1 MKKILAIDDNKI
13 NLELLFQVVKMNFP
27 DYEFLRAFNGETGI
41 EIAREKRP
49 ELILLDILM
58 PGLNGY
64 EVCEILKKD
73 EETNPI
79 PILMISAL
87 GQDSIQRTKG
97 LNAGADAFISKPF
110 SQSELR
116 AQINVALRIKSV
128 EDLLRN
134 RNKNLEGQIKTQTN
148 KYLQSEERFLQISE
162 HAMEFYW
169 EVDLDGIFTYVS
181 PVVEKTLKISHLE
194 IIEKRHY
201 RDIFQLS
208 QKQYLVIDGN
218 SRFNDFEAE
227 LNVEGKKIWLSI
239 SGFTIFDKE
248 GNKSGKRGVC
258 YTITQRKQAEIAL
271 KENVTQIENYQKKLR
286 SLNIELTLVEERER
300 RRIAENLHD
309 SLGQTLSLAFLKLS
323 SIVDQECAPNIRK
336 TIDETS
342 NLLDLAISESRSLTY
357 DLSPPILYELGL
369 IPAFKWKLEQI
380 KEKHR
385 INTFI
390 IGVDQKLEIQKE
402 FKIFLYRMVSE
413 LLTNIIKHAKAS
425 KIEVEIR
432 KGNDFYSIIVRDNG
446 VGFDSKPS
454 KKATTKGGFGLLSIV
469 ERVESIKGTFE
480 ITSKINKGTEA
491 IITMP
496 FSKEK

>member
-13 NLELLFQVVKMNFP
+13 NIELLFQVVKINFP
-27 DYEFLRAFNGETGI
+27 EFEFLRALNGETGI
-41 EIAREKRP
+41 EIAREQKP

-73 EETNPI
+73 EETNYI

-87 GQDSIQRTKG
+87 GQDSNERTKG

-116 AQINVALRIKSV
+116 AQINVALRIKTV

-134 RNKNLEGQIKTQTN
+134 RNKSLEGQIKTQTN

-169 EVDLDGIFTYVS
+169 EVDVDGIFTYVS

-194 IIEKRHY
+194 IIEKRNYH
-201 RDIFQLS
+201 DIFQIS
-208 QKQYLVIDGN
+208 EKQNLVIEGN
-218 SRFNDFEAE
+218 SRFNDFEVE
-227 LNVEGKKIWLSI
+227 LKVEGNKIWLSI
-239 SGFTIFDKE
+239 SGFSIYDKN
-248 GNKSGKRGVC
+248 GNNAGKRGVC
-258 YTITQRKQAEIAL
+258 YTITQRKRAEIAL
-271 KENVTQIENYQKKLR
+271 KENVKQIENYQQKLK
-286 SLNIELTLVEERER
+286 SLNIELTLVEEQER

-323 SIVDQECAPNIRK
+323 SIIDDDCAPNVKKI
-336 TIDETS
+336 INETS
-342 NLLDLAISESRSLTY
+342 GLLNIAISESRSLTY

-369 IPAFKWKLEQI
+369 IPAFKWKLEQLE
-380 KEKHR
+380 EKHR
-385 INTFI
+385 INTVI
-390 IGVDQKLEIQKE
+390 VGINQKLEIQKE
-402 FKIFLYRMVSE
+402 YKIFLYRMVSE
-413 LLTNIIKHAKAS
+413 LLNNIIKHAKAS
-425 KIEVEIR
+425 QIELEIR
-432 KGNDFYSIIVRDNG
+432 KEKDFYSIIVRDNG
-446 VGFDSKPS
+446 VGFNNKPN
-454 KKATTKGGFGLLSIV
+454 KKVTRKGGFGLMSIV
-469 ERVESIKGTFE
+469 ERVDSIKGSFE
-480 ITSKINKGTEA
+480 IKSKLNKGTEA

-496 FSKEK
+496 FSKD